1 MRVAKDDSGRV
12 LKIAGALDIGEAEEL
27 HRILRD
33 FVCGESGA
41 VVDLAEVEACDT
53 AALQLLY
60 SARKTAARASRKL
73 QFVGLSAAVRNTAA
87 ELGLSL
93 AGWGEGDAI

>member
-27 HRILRD
+27 HRVLRD
-33 FVCGESGA
+33 FLCGESSA
-41 VVDLAEVEACDT
+41 VVDLSEVEACDT
-53 AALQLLY
+53 AALQLLC
-60 SARKTAARASRKL
+60 SARKTAARASRPL
-73 QFVGLSAAVRNTAA
+73 QFSGISAAVRNTAS

-93 AGWGEGDAI
+93 AGWSQADAI